1 MVLATWPRGRA
12 HKQLYVI
19 AVGPETA
26 LKCLEPAQLHPGLL
40 WPSAVPS
47 SRESVFVW
55 QSRSEDV
62 HISSSSPCC
71 IAFQFWLWSQIWNWW
86 DRMSR
91 HLAFLLFAAASI
103 SLASGLSWPQWPP
116 AQVLFE
122 NDIAGK
128 TIFCPSLWF
137 HPIKDNEHTAQDRT
151 LPGVELDPEAD
162 WNAALTKNVARLTL
176 LTSQ

>member
-1 MVLATWPRGRA
+1 MDGVGNLTQQSYADCSWARDGLFRA
-12 HKQLYVI
+12 RSSI
-19 AVGPETA
+19 AVASWAA
-26 LKCLEPAQLHPGLL
+26 LAI
-40 WPSAVPS
+40 S
-47 SRESVFVW
+47 SSLESVFDW
-55 QSRSEDV
+55 QLRSEDV

-71 IAFQFWLWSQIWNWW
+71 IAFQFCLWSQIWNWW
-86 DRMSR
+86 DRMSC